1 MMTRFKTLENKF
13 FNRLGKDLSKP
24 INPYVVSL
32 IGIFGIV
39 YALYLYIP
47 KQHVVILR
55 TTSLFEDK
63 GLKEV
68 LFFGAVG
75 LGIWLLSVPFWAK
88 TIDKMILPLRLMSG
102 YWISVAIIV
111 GIGNWTTQSIIAYVF
126 ISLFCLVCA
135 ANFSM
140 NRNRDFY
147 KDIFS

>member
-1 MMTRFKTLENKF
+1 MTKLKVLENKF
-13 FNRLGKDLSKP
+13 LSRLGKDLSKP
-24 INPYVVSL
+24 INPYIISL
-32 IGIFGIV
+32 IGLLELYMLFIYIFQNNIWLFSERRVFLKTRVLKKLCFLG
-39 YALYLYIP
+39 A
-47 KQHVVILR
+47 VIL
-55 TTSLFEDK
+55 
-63 GLKEV
+63 GV
-68 LFFGAVG
+68 
-75 LGIWLLSVPFWAK
+75 WLISVPFWAK

-111 GIGNWTTQSIIAYVF
+111 GIGNWTTQSIIAYIF